1 MPKRDLGP
9 LSCRRQTRMLDRFRL
24 ASLSFWDFESKFEAK
39 HSPVSQDQYLGAAD
53 NDI

>member
-9 LSCRRQTRMLDRFRL
+9 LSCRRQTHLLDRFRL
-24 ASLSFWDFESKFEAK
+24 ASLSFWEFEAK